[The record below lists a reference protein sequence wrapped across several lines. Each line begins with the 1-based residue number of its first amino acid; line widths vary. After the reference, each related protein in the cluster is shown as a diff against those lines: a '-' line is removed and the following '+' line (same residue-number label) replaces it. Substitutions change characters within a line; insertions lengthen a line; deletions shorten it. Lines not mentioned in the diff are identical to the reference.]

1 MHKLMKM
8 YRDFV
13 MELYDESICK
23 NELECFRKIIKTKLL
38 SYYPCPKSGSMFYNS
53 SILSDSSLKLVY
65 KLLNRVD
72 RKLLILI
79 IEKYLMNVME
89 EID

>member
-1 MHKLMKM
+1 
-8 YRDFV
+8 
-13 MELYDESICK
+13 
-23 NELECFRKIIKTKLL
+23 
-38 SYYPCPKSGSMFYNS
+38 MFYNS

-72 RKLLILI
+72 RKQDSTNEECVRTMVNCQVALSPKNLILI